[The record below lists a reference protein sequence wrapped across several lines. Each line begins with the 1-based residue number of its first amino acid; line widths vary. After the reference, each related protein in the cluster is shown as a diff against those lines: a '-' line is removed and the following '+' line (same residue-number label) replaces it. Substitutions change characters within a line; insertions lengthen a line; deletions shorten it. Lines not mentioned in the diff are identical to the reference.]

1 MIRASRESFEGTPVR
16 DVRRLRSGKHLDRS
30 TPADDS
36 YVAAAV
42 EYQVSADVEQNLQN
56 YVQLIKEAAEQLLVG
71 ISTAARN
78 HQIYVLINVQE
89 FMDCNTVPEGS
100 EDRTP
105 ALKPDLGLFTTDFG
119 VTFGHYICFD
129 LMFQVPAIQVVEKNQ
144 ITDVLFSTM
153 WFSEM
158 PYLSAVQIQEA
169 YAYAENVNF
178 IGAGANNVRVGSAGS
193 GIYSGKAGA
202 LVSTM
207 PGLPTTRLLVSRVPK
222 VPGNVTGM
230 SYPGPI
236 YDNPA
241 DHDSL
246 VLITDPSLPD
256 HISRPLVNGFQEFT
270 LVDKDVS
277 CRFRVRLNQ
286 REGVQVESHKYRAF
300 VQDGSNTYSR
310 RQVGVAACLVVACKN
325 NDSKTCA
332 YRFGKNETHIEIKE
346 LEIEM
351 STLRNQYNKTLQ
363 CDNVV
368 YFPSSFRINKFP
380 LSPVNYTYSES
391 SQNEIETGELPKTNG
406 REKIMY
412 KINAPQDELM
422 SFAIWGRIYVR
433 DVDHNTEV
441 TEEDHYHYR
450 AAVFDGERSF
460 SGLGEG
466 DTRICSVIACTGDTM
481 HTCGKSSVCPLDH
494 SDLII
499 SAAFSA
505 IIITGAFIFPR
516 AISGMILASTTL
528 RPLTVLTFSSGVT
541 TDVVSPSVY
550 NNMTQIK
557 RVLAIY
563 TGGTF
568 GMLKDSRGVLV
579 PQYNIEKVIRKLP
592 QLHDVD
598 YWTKHLE
605 KTDQKE
611 YLVLPDGKDTDLKIL
626 YKILEYEELKDS
638 SDFTLDD
645 WIKMAR
651 DLKKYYHDYDG
662 FVVLHGTD
670 TTAYGASILS
680 FMMETVGKTV
690 VLTGAQVPI
699 FQPRSDGNNN
709 FLCALLIAATQ
720 HIPEVT
726 VFFGAKLFR
735 GTRVKK
741 VSNTRIYAFDS
752 PNYPPILEA
761 KTTLDV
767 DPKMLIHPPG
777 SVQDE
782 CRIHD
787 QLSRKVYTLKAWSSK
802 LTATATSRSSA
813 KRSTARLSAPSKTT
827 CSLSTLRTFDMTAE
841 AAWAKLSYVLS
852 KTELTYQQK
861 VELMK
866 TNIRGELYNPNHAAV
881 NGK

>member
-1 MIRASRESFEGTPVR
+1 MSKRILSIWCLLGLAVFS
-16 DVRRLRSGKHLDRS
+16 DQRS

-56 YVQLIKEAAEQLLVG
+56 YVQLIKEAAEQNADIIVFPELTLTRGSRSVNVPMYDLLKTQPIPALLPLAYDELLVG

-100 EDRTP
+100 EEYCPEKKEYLFNTNVIFDRNGAVIDRYRKINLFGEFSRTP

-286 REGVQVESHKYRAF
+286 REGVQVE
-300 VQDGSNTYSR
+300 
-310 RQVGVAACLVVACKN
+310 
-325 NDSKTCA
+325 
-332 YRFGKNETHIEIKE
+332 
-346 LEIEM
+346 
-351 STLRNQYNKTLQ
+351 
-363 CDNVV
+363 
-368 YFPSSFRINKFP
+368 
-380 LSPVNYTYSES
+380 
-391 SQNEIETGELPKTNG
+391 
-406 REKIMY
+406 
-412 KINAPQDELM
+412 
-422 SFAIWGRIYVR
+422 
-433 DVDHNTEV
+433 
-441 TEEDHYHYR
+441 HYHYR

-481 HTCGKSSVCPLDH
+481 HTCGKRFPLYKQNAT
-494 SDLII
+494 SLFEELSIV
-499 SAAFSA
+499 A
-505 IIITGAFIFPR
+505 
-516 AISGMILASTTL
+516 
-528 RPLTVLTFSSGVT
+528 TVPTP
-541 TDVVSPSVY
+541 VVVPQL
-550 NNMTQIK
+550 N
-557 RVLAIY
+557 A
-563 TGGTF
+563 
-568 GMLKDSRGVLV
+568 KDSAFFPVSLDVSIMPLEVDEYTYTEVQNNENTVFTFTLV
-579 PQYNIEKVIRKLP
+579 N
-592 QLHDVD
+592 
-598 YWTKHLE
+598 T
-605 KTDQKE
+605 
-611 YLVLPDGKDTDLKIL
+611 GKDL
-626 YKILEYEELKDS
+626 YTFAVFGRVYS
-638 SDFTLDD
+638 T
-645 WIKMAR
+645 
-651 DLKKYYHDYDG
+651 
-662 FVVLHGTD
+662 
-670 TTAYGASILS
+670 GASI
-680 FMMETVGKTV
+680 
-690 VLTGAQVPI
+690 VP
-699 FQPRSDGNNN
+699 
-709 FLCALLIAATQ
+709 
-720 HIPEVT
+720 
-726 VFFGAKLFR
+726 
-735 GTRVKK
+735 
-741 VSNTRIYAFDS
+741 
-752 PNYPPILEA
+752 
-761 KTTLDV
+761 
-767 DPKMLIHPPG
+767 
-777 SVQDE
+777 
-782 CRIHD
+782 
-787 QLSRKVYTLKAWSSK
+787 
-802 LTATATSRSSA
+802 
-813 KRSTARLSAPSKTT
+813 
-827 CSLSTLRTFDMTAE
+827 
-841 AAWAKLSYVLS
+841 VLS
-852 KTELTYQQK
+852 KSLFYMIAALT
-861 VELMK
+861 MK
-866 TNIRGELYNPNHAAV
+866 LLLL
-881 NGK
+881 

>member
-1 MIRASRESFEGTPVR
+1 MSKRILSIWCLLGLAVFS
-16 DVRRLRSGKHLDRS
+16 DQRS

-441 TEEDHYHYR
+441 TEEDVQNY
-450 AAVFDGERSF
+450 
-460 SGLGEG
+460 L
-466 DTRICSVIACTGDTM
+466 
-481 HTCGKSSVCPLDH
+481 
-494 SDLII
+494 
-499 SAAFSA
+499 
-505 IIITGAFIFPR
+505 
-516 AISGMILASTTL
+516 
-528 RPLTVLTFSSGVT
+528 
-541 TDVVSPSVY
+541 
-550 NNMTQIK
+550 
-557 RVLAIY
+557 
-563 TGGTF
+563 
-568 GMLKDSRGVLV
+568 
-579 PQYNIEKVIRKLP
+579 NIEDII
-592 QLHDVD
+592 
-598 YWTKHLE
+598 YGTKRN
-605 KTDQKE
+605 
-611 YLVLPDGKDTDLKIL
+611 KD
-626 YKILEYEELKDS
+626 
-638 SDFTLDD
+638 
-645 WIKMAR
+645 
-651 DLKKYYHDYDG
+651 
-662 FVVLHGTD
+662 
-670 TTAYGASILS
+670 
-680 FMMETVGKTV
+680 
-690 VLTGAQVPI
+690 
-699 FQPRSDGNNN
+699 
-709 FLCALLIAATQ
+709 
-720 HIPEVT
+720 
-726 VFFGAKLFR
+726 
-735 GTRVKK
+735 
-741 VSNTRIYAFDS
+741 
-752 PNYPPILEA
+752 
-761 KTTLDV
+761 
-767 DPKMLIHPPG
+767 
-777 SVQDE
+777 
-782 CRIHD
+782 
-787 QLSRKVYTLKAWSSK
+787 
-802 LTATATSRSSA
+802 
-813 KRSTARLSAPSKTT
+813 
-827 CSLSTLRTFDMTAE
+827 
-841 AAWAKLSYVLS
+841 
-852 KTELTYQQK
+852 
-861 VELMK
+861 
-866 TNIRGELYNPNHAAV
+866 
-881 NGK
+881 

>member
-1 MIRASRESFEGTPVR
+1 MCRFVCLILACLLQLS
-16 DVRRLRSGKHLDRS
+16 LQRS

-56 YVQLIKEAAEQLLVG
+56 YVQLIKEAAEQNADIIVFPELTLTRGSRSVNVPMYDLLKTQPIPALLPLAYDELLVG

-100 EDRTP
+100 EEYCPEKKEYLFNTNVIFDRNGAVIDRYRKINLFGEFSRTP

-441 TEEDHYHYR
+441 TEEDVQNY
-450 AAVFDGERSF
+450 
-460 SGLGEG
+460 L
-466 DTRICSVIACTGDTM
+466 
-481 HTCGKSSVCPLDH
+481 
-494 SDLII
+494 
-499 SAAFSA
+499 
-505 IIITGAFIFPR
+505 
-516 AISGMILASTTL
+516 
-528 RPLTVLTFSSGVT
+528 
-541 TDVVSPSVY
+541 
-550 NNMTQIK
+550 
-557 RVLAIY
+557 
-563 TGGTF
+563 
-568 GMLKDSRGVLV
+568 
-579 PQYNIEKVIRKLP
+579 NIEDII
-592 QLHDVD
+592 
-598 YWTKHLE
+598 YGTKRN
-605 KTDQKE
+605 
-611 YLVLPDGKDTDLKIL
+611 KD
-626 YKILEYEELKDS
+626 
-638 SDFTLDD
+638 
-645 WIKMAR
+645 
-651 DLKKYYHDYDG
+651 
-662 FVVLHGTD
+662 
-670 TTAYGASILS
+670 
-680 FMMETVGKTV
+680 
-690 VLTGAQVPI
+690 
-699 FQPRSDGNNN
+699 
-709 FLCALLIAATQ
+709 
-720 HIPEVT
+720 
-726 VFFGAKLFR
+726 
-735 GTRVKK
+735 
-741 VSNTRIYAFDS
+741 
-752 PNYPPILEA
+752 
-761 KTTLDV
+761 
-767 DPKMLIHPPG
+767 
-777 SVQDE
+777 
-782 CRIHD
+782 
-787 QLSRKVYTLKAWSSK
+787 
-802 LTATATSRSSA
+802 
-813 KRSTARLSAPSKTT
+813 
-827 CSLSTLRTFDMTAE
+827 
-841 AAWAKLSYVLS
+841 
-852 KTELTYQQK
+852 
-861 VELMK
+861 
-866 TNIRGELYNPNHAAV
+866 
-881 NGK
+881 

>member
-56 YVQLIKEAAEQLLVG
+56 YVQLIKEAAEQLTLTRGSRSVNVPMYDLLKTQPIPALLPLAYDELLVG

-100 EDRTP
+100 EEYCPEKKEYLRTP

-441 TEEDHYHYR
+441 TEEDVQNY
-450 AAVFDGERSF
+450 
-460 SGLGEG
+460 L
-466 DTRICSVIACTGDTM
+466 
-481 HTCGKSSVCPLDH
+481 
-494 SDLII
+494 
-499 SAAFSA
+499 
-505 IIITGAFIFPR
+505 
-516 AISGMILASTTL
+516 
-528 RPLTVLTFSSGVT
+528 
-541 TDVVSPSVY
+541 
-550 NNMTQIK
+550 
-557 RVLAIY
+557 
-563 TGGTF
+563 
-568 GMLKDSRGVLV
+568 
-579 PQYNIEKVIRKLP
+579 NIEDII
-592 QLHDVD
+592 
-598 YWTKHLE
+598 YGTKRN
-605 KTDQKE
+605 
-611 YLVLPDGKDTDLKIL
+611 KD
-626 YKILEYEELKDS
+626 
-638 SDFTLDD
+638 
-645 WIKMAR
+645 
-651 DLKKYYHDYDG
+651 
-662 FVVLHGTD
+662 
-670 TTAYGASILS
+670 
-680 FMMETVGKTV
+680 
-690 VLTGAQVPI
+690 
-699 FQPRSDGNNN
+699 
-709 FLCALLIAATQ
+709 
-720 HIPEVT
+720 
-726 VFFGAKLFR
+726 
-735 GTRVKK
+735 
-741 VSNTRIYAFDS
+741 
-752 PNYPPILEA
+752 
-761 KTTLDV
+761 
-767 DPKMLIHPPG
+767 
-777 SVQDE
+777 
-782 CRIHD
+782 
-787 QLSRKVYTLKAWSSK
+787 
-802 LTATATSRSSA
+802 
-813 KRSTARLSAPSKTT
+813 
-827 CSLSTLRTFDMTAE
+827 
-841 AAWAKLSYVLS
+841 
-852 KTELTYQQK
+852 
-861 VELMK
+861 
-866 TNIRGELYNPNHAAV
+866 
-881 NGK
+881 